1 MARAKVGDER
11 RGQILAAFESCVVR
25 DGLAKTTLQK
35 VADEAELPRSL
46 VRYFIGNRDEMVNV
60 LIDAMMVRAER
71 EMAEVYPAGKPMTP
85 SELVNFVFDSL
96 FDNDTTNGVVSEL
109 WLLAQRDEAVKA
121 RLAKLYERMQ
131 DEIVTQMAL
140 AGFGRSKVARN
151 RVAYGLMSLG
161 YGDASYKFLSQTF
174 EQKSALKQVALG
186 MVERLEAEGQKNE
199 K

>member
-11 RGQILAAFESCVVR
+11 REQILAAFEACVVR

-35 VADEAELPRSL
+35 VADEAALPRSL

-71 EMAEVYPAGKPMTP
+71 EMVEVYPAGKPMTP
-85 SELVNFVFDSL
+85 RELVSFVFDSL

-140 AGFGRSKVARN
+140 AGFGRSKPARK